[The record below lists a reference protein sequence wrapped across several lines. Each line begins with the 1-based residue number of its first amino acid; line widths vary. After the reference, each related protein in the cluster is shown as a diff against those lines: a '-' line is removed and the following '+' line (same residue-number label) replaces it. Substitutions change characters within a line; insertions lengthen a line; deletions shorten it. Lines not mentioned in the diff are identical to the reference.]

1 MLCFCRR
8 AYYGLNRNGSAEG
21 SERHRQFLGDD
32 TASGIQSHLRP
43 SKPCHQHPEEGPR
56 DGQIFGEGCV
66 NFEDTP
72 NRVHHHLLR
81 YHPGSWRSSW
91 NHQDA
96 PQGHE
101 GSYLGSIIILWYLR
115 ETVVDGTPS
124 CKGGNTRNK
133 YGWCWHLVA
142 SLVGC
147 FLLGDNL
154 FTLQPGGATDSASAT
169 IKEIAELHRM
179 LNFIVF

>member
-115 ETVVDGTPS
+115 ETVVDCTQRWKQRDQIRLVLTLSCIPS
-124 CKGGNTRNK
+124 WLLSSWWQPFYTTTR
-133 YGWCWHLVA
+133 WCYRFCECH
-142 SLVGC
+142 
-147 FLLGDNL
+147 N
-154 FTLQPGGATDSASAT
+154 
-169 IKEIAELHRM
+169 
-179 LNFIVF
+179 